1 MIHVVELISFKLS
14 KKPLE
19 LELEEVEA
27 VDIDGKDGSLDC
39 NIALDNLLVL
49 SIIIKINILIF
60 IINSHLHICTSI

>member
-14 KKPLE
+14 KKP

-39 NIALDNLLVL
+39 NIALDKLLVL

-60 IINSHLHICTSI
+60 IINSHLHICSSI